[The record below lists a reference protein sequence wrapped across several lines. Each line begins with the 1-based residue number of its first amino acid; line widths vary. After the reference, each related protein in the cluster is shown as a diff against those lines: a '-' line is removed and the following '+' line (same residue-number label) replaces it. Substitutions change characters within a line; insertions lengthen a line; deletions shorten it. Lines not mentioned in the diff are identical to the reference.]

1 MDRITH
7 GEPPDPVR
15 LPLVELVRFWAWP
28 LVAVVGA
35 TGLGTILVVSTTGLA
50 RELGVSMLAGVVA
63 ALVVIP
69 TQVVLARRAAQ
80 VEFERDGQLVSLA
93 VERVLEEV
101 ETMLE
106 RRDGAAPPSTD
117 DQDSLDQDSLDQD
130 AGV

>member
-1 MDRITH
+1 MDRLTH
-7 GEPPDPVR
+7 AEPPEPVR

-35 TGLGTILVVSTTGLA
+35 TGLGAVLVVSATGLA

-80 VEFERDGQLVSLA
+80 VEFERDGQLVGLA

-101 ETMLE
+101 EAMLE
-106 RRDGAAPPSTD
+106 RRDGASADDHDVPDEGSP
-117 DQDSLDQDSLDQD
+117 DQDPS
-130 AGV
+130 V